1 MDDTSKQHNLHSK
14 NRIEQF
20 WIWLVMLPAV
30 TLCGCGITANG
41 WNAEGVKLYE
51 AGHLT
56 QAIERFQYALGTN
69 DQNSD
74 AYYNLA
80 VTYHQMG
87 LQSKDQGFLK
97 ESEALYNRCLDFEA
111 NHTDCHRGLAVLLAQ
126 TDRQE
131 KAVSLLTK
139 WSQDQPHLANPQI
152 ELARLSQE
160 RGDKDAARLHLEKAC
175 SSDKNSARAWKALA
189 ALNESEGKTEVAL
202 AQYQRSYLLDNQ
214 QSQLPTR
221 IASLNQQVRTAND
234 PLSTGSNTRIADEN
248 ISRGRY

>member
-80 VTYHQMG
+80 VTYHQ
-87 LQSKDQGFLK
+87 
-97 ESEALYNRCLDFEA
+97 
-111 NHTDCHRGLAVLLAQ
+111 
-126 TDRQE
+126 
-131 KAVSLLTK
+131 AVSYTHLT
-139 WSQDQPHLANPQI
+139 
-152 ELARLSQE
+152 
-160 RGDKDAARLHLEKAC
+160 
-175 SSDKNSARAWKALA
+175 
-189 ALNESEGKTEVAL
+189 
-202 AQYQRSYLLDNQ
+202 
-214 QSQLPTR
+214 LPTK
-221 IASLNQQVRTAND
+221 A
-234 PLSTGSNTRIADEN
+234 
-248 ISRGRY
+248 